1 MTGPVAE
8 PGKILKFVGLF
19 VLKKLHAVRTAPA
32 SSIFPER
39 SADPQSES
47 SFSDDLSR
55 DVFGLLGI
63 PVDALDFPSLLRSM
77 DLATNAGSPFLI
89 STPNVNFL
97 VKSQS
102 NGEFRESMLLSDLC
116 LADGMPLIWLAKLL
130 RIPIH
135 ERIAGS
141 DLFGRLKSA
150 SGTGRRPRVFLLGGA
165 EGLAAAVGT
174 RLNTEKSGLECVGV
188 LNPGFGTIEEMSS
201 PQIID
206 EINAS
211 NADLIA
217 VFFGAEKAQA
227 WLLHNHWRLRAPVRA
242 QFGATINYEAGT
254 VRRAPPMLR
263 STGFEW
269 LWRIKE
275 EPYLWRRYW
284 SDGKVLLAMLVTC
297 VLPLMLSERRMRN
310 VNKLS
315 IERREDNGSVTIA
328 LSGAAVAAHVDSAIE
343 QLRDAL
349 DSGKRMIVDV
359 SNTQHV
365 DARFFGLFL
374 MVRKQLASRGQTL
387 LFTGASARLRR
398 IFRLNRFEFL
408 LLQEIPPVAGR
419 VIAVEP
425 DYQPAVSSAV

>member
-1 MTGPVAE
+1 M
-8 PGKILKFVGLF
+8 LKTL
-19 VLKKLHAVRTAPA
+19 RTPPA
-32 SSIFPER
+32 SSDFAERPADPR
-39 SADPQSES
+39 SARASP
-47 SFSDDLSR
+47 DDLSR
-55 DVFGLLGI
+55 NVFGLLGI
-63 PVDALDFPSLLRSM
+63 PVDALDFPSLRRSM
-77 DLATNAGSPFLI
+77 DLATNAAAPFLI

-97 VKSQS
+97 VKSQI
-102 NGEFRESMLLSDLC
+102 NGAFRESMLLSDLC
-116 LADGMPLIWLAKLL
+116 LADGMPLIWIAKLL
-130 RIPIH
+130 RIPIQ

-150 SGTGRRPRVFLLGGA
+150 NGTGRPLRVFLLGGA
-165 EGLAAAVGT
+165 EGLAAAVGA
-174 RLNTEKSGLECVGV
+174 RLNAEKGGLRCVGV
-188 LNPGFGTIEEMSS
+188 LNPGFGTIDEMSS
-201 PQIID
+201 PEIID

-242 QFGATINYEAGT
+242 QFGATINFEAGT
-254 VRRAPPMLR
+254 VRRAPSMLR

-284 SDGKVLLAMLVTC
+284 SDGMALLAMLATC
-297 VLPLMLSERRMRN
+297 VLPLILSERRLPNLNR
-310 VNKLS
+310 LS
-315 IERREDNGSVTIA
+315 ISRSEDQGSVTIG
-328 LSGAAVAAHVDSAIE
+328 LSGAAIAAHVDGAIE

-359 SNTQHV
+359 SHTQYI

-374 MVRKQLASRGQTL
+374 MVRKQLANRGQKL
-387 LFTGASARLRR
+387 LFTGASAGLRR

-408 LLQEIPPVAGR
+408 LSQEV
-419 VIAVEP
+419 
-425 DYQPAVSSAV
+425 

>member
-1 MTGPVAE
+1 VE
-8 PGKILKFVGLF
+8 LF
-19 VLKKLHAVRTAPA
+19 VLKKLHAVRTPPDA
-32 SSIFPER
+32 SVYPER
-39 SADPQSES
+39 PADPQSACG
-47 SFSDDLSR
+47 FPDDLSR

-77 DLATNAGSPFLI
+77 N
-89 STPNVNFL
+89 
-97 VKSQS
+97 Q
-102 NGEFRESMLLSDLC
+102 
-116 LADGMPLIWLAKLL
+116 ADGMPLIWIAKLL

-135 ERIAGS
+135 ERVAGS

-150 SGTGRRPRVFLLGGA
+150 SGAGRRLRVFLLGGA

-174 RLNTEKSGLECVGV
+174 RLNAEKSGLECVGV

-201 PQIID
+201 AQIID
-206 EINAS
+206 DINVS

-242 QFGATINYEAGT
+242 QFGATINFEAGT

-284 SDGKVLLAMLVTC
+284 SDGKALLALMVTC
-297 VLPLMLSERRMRN
+297 VLPLMLSERRMRSA
-310 VNKLS
+310 NKLS
-315 IERREDNGSVTIA
+315 IERREDHGSVTVA
-328 LSGAAVAAHVDSAIE
+328 LSGAAIAAHVDSAIE
-343 QLRDAL
+343 LLRDGL
-349 DSGKRMIVDV
+349 DTGKRMIIDV
-359 SNTQHV
+359 SNTQHI

-374 MVRKQLASRGQTL
+374 MVRKQLANRGQTL
-387 LFTGASARLRR
+387 LFTGASRPLRR

-408 LLQEIPPVAGR
+408 LSQEV
-419 VIAVEP
+419 
-425 DYQPAVSSAV
+425 